1 MTWVIAQLV
10 GITNIFLLLA
20 VAVLGNILLQLM
32 GHLMEEM
39 NVNHK
44 ETKKINWW
52 PTIIGWAIFV
62 GQWAC
67 ILTYFI
73 VPAVIDSVGPPAF
86 VWVIIIGLVAIFA
99 IFGLVQLLHYAPWG
113 PRWLSTT
120 YGVEIAYI
128 ILSLTSKLFLTW
140 TLLGALIRA
149 QLVGP

>member
-10 GITNIFLLLA
+10 GITNLFLLLA
-20 VAVLGNILLQLM
+20 VAVLGNILLQLQ

-39 NVNHK
+39 NVKHK
-44 ETKKINWW
+44 ERGRVNWW

-73 VPAVIDSVGPPAF
+73 VPAVSDPVGPPTF
-86 VWVIIIGLVAIFA
+86 VWVIVIGLVVIFA
-99 IFGLVQLLHYAPWG
+99 VFGLVQLLHYVGW
-113 PRWLSTT
+113 PRWLAST

-128 ILSLTSKLFLTW
+128 VLSLTSKLFLTW

-149 QLVGP
+149 RLAGP